1 MSSEHT
7 EGGCAG
13 CSGHAALSRP
23 EPHLHPAFG
32 GGGGQGRGCM
42 LWRAAERIL
51 SVWGGG
57 GDGQRGQSPLQ
68 LCRVS
73 CFTLL

>member
-32 GGGGQGRGCM
+32 GGGAG
-42 LWRAAERIL
+42 ERL
-51 SVWGGG
+51 HALESSREDPVCVGGWG
-57 GDGQRGQSPLQ
+57 
-68 LCRVS
+68 
-73 CFTLL
+73 